1 MKTATISSLAA
12 LLITIGIALASS
24 PDSALDHGKEVYA
37 VQKCAL
43 CHSIAG
49 IGGKKLALDG
59 VGSKLSSEDMKK
71 WIRTPKQM
79 KPTTVMKPYPNLP
92 EKDLN
97 DLTAFLMS
105 LR

>member
-1 MKTATISSLAA
+1 MKTALVFVSLGLLAVIGVAVAASPQSSV
-12 LLITIGIALASS
+12 
-24 PDSALDHGKEVYA
+24 DHGRDVYA

-59 VGSKLSSEDMKK
+59 VASRLKVEDMRK
-71 WIRTPKQM
+71 WIRTPKEM
-79 KPTTVMKPYPNLP
+79 KPGTTMKPYPNLP
-92 EKDLN
+92 EKDLA
-97 DLTAFLMS
+97 DLTQFLLT

>member
-1 MKTATISSLAA
+1 MKTALIFMSLGLMVVMGAAVAASPQSSA
-12 LLITIGIALASS
+12 
-24 PDSALDHGKEVYA
+24 DHGRDVYA

-59 VGSKLSSEDMKK
+59 VGSRLKAEDMRK
-71 WIRTPKQM
+71 WIRTPKEM
-79 KPTTVMKPYPNLP
+79 KPGTTMKPYPNLP
-92 EKDLN
+92 EKDLA
-97 DLTAFLMS
+97 DLTQFLLT